1 MKIQKLNSEEIT
13 QALKTTSGWIL
24 EPDEAFMHKQW
35 QFDTFKT
42 AMDFI
47 TEVADIAERQNH
59 HPEFLSVYRKMRVRL
74 STHDASGLTQKDFDL
89 ATAIDSLIASK
100 FSHRIQ

>member
-1 MKIQKLNSEEIT
+1 MQKLSTNEIT
-13 QALKTTSGWIL
+13 QALKTISGWNL

-35 QFDTFKT
+35 QFDSFKT
-42 AMDFI
+42 AMEFI
-47 TEVADIAERQNH
+47 SKVADIAEHQNH

-89 ATAIDSLIASK
+89 AAAIDSLIASQ
-100 FSHRIQ
+100 FSDRI

>member
-1 MKIQKLNSEEIT
+1 MQKLSTNEIT
-13 QALKTTSGWIL
+13 QALKTISGWNL

-35 QFDTFKT
+35 QFDSFKT
-42 AMDFI
+42 AMEFI
-47 TEVADIAERQNH
+47 SKVADIAEHQNH

-89 ATAIDSLIASK
+89 AIAIDSLIASQ
-100 FSHRIQ
+100 FSDRI

>member
-1 MKIQKLNSEEIT
+1 MSIQKFNSNEIA
-13 QALKTTSGWIL
+13 QAIQTINGWTV

-35 QFDTFKT
+35 QFDSFKT

-47 TEVADIAERQNH
+47 VKVADIAERQNH

-89 ATAIDSLIASK
+89 ATEIDRLIDSQ
-100 FSHRIQ
+100 FSQYI

>member
-1 MKIQKLNSEEIT
+1 MPTSKFNSHEIAE
-13 QALKTTSGWIL
+13 ALKTVEGWTL
-24 EPDEAFMHKQW
+24 ESDEAFMHKQW
-35 QFDTFKT
+35 QFDSFKT
-42 AMDFI
+42 AMEFI

-89 ATAIDSLIASK
+89 ATAIDSLIASQ
-100 FSHRIQ
+100 FSHRI

>member
-1 MKIQKLNSEEIT
+1 MQIQKLNSQEIT
-13 QALKTTSGWIL
+13 QAFKTISGWTL

-42 AMDFI
+42 AMEFI
-47 TEVADIAERQNH
+47 ADVADISEHQNH

-89 ATAIDSLIASK
+89 ATAIDSLIARQ
-100 FSHRIQ
+100 FSQRI